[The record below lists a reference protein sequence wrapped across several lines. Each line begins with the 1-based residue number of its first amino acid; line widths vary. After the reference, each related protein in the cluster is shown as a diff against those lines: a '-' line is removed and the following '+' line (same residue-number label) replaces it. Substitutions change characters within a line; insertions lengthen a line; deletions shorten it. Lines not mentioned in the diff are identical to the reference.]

1 VVTNRTFNSVDLRTF
16 QPSDSKKRNRV
27 VILSIFLSFFLFLI
41 SLYFGKSTNSL
52 LLLEAGIMQAG
63 LTLFFC
69 VRMSTVLLA
78 RHGNDQGVPLFV
90 TLLCGFSLALSAG
103 YIICECYDRCGSTV
117 AIRSLDAVLAAGAIM
132 LGNVLIM
139 LMMVRS
145 RFTSLQIGSLSVSMR
160 SIGKWSL
167 VVLVATT
174 IIHLTNYYF
183 LDTILSVVLAVTLFI
198 WAAFVVIDAYWRLGE
213 LA

>member
-1 VVTNRTFNSVDLRTF
+1 VVTNRTFNSVDLRAY

-27 VILSIFLSFFLFLI
+27 VVLSIFLSFFLFLI
-41 SLYFGKSTNSL
+41 SLYFGKATNSL
-52 LLLEAGIMQAG
+52 LILEAGIMQAG

-69 VRMSTVLLA
+69 VRMSAVFLS
-78 RHGNDQGVPLFV
+78 RHGSDQGVPLFV

-103 YIICECYDRCGSTV
+103 YIICECYDRYGSTV

-132 LGNVLIM
+132 LGNALIIL
-139 LMMVRS
+139 LMMRS

-167 VVLVATT
+167 VVLLATAT
-174 IIHLTNYYF
+174 IHLTNYYF
-183 LDTILSVVLAVTLFI
+183 LDTILSVVLAITLFI